1 MGLKTRLQLST
12 MMFLQY
18 FIWGTWYVTL
28 NTYLGESLGFT
39 ATQIGLCYGTF
50 AISAMI
56 SPFFVG
62 LIADKYFST
71 EKVLGFMHLL
81 GAVLLIVASR
91 ATTFQFFYPALLLY
105 TLTYAPTMALTTSL
119 SFHQMDDPG
128 KQFPGVRVLGTIGW
142 IAANNVIGWLGY
154 TSSVEQLY
162 VGAAVSLMLGMY
174 SFTLPHM
181 PPKKEKKASVK
192 ELLGFDALSL
202 FKTRSFATLMIAS
215 VLIFIPVSFYFGF
228 TASFMSDIGI
238 DFIPN
243 KISLGQVSEILF
255 MLILPLFLIRFG
267 LKWVLFVGAGAWLLR
282 FLLFANGDAESGM
295 WMIYAGIILHGIC
308 YDFFVVA
315 GQIYVDK
322 TAPDNLKS
330 SAQGLITFATY
341 GLGMFIGTWIAGRT
355 IDMLTVDGSPDWV
368 KIWYIPAALAALVL
382 ILFIFLF
389 KEKKGNGKAVENA

>member
-1 MGLKTRLQLST
+1 
-12 MMFLQY
+12 
-18 FIWGTWYVTL
+18 
-28 NTYLGESLGFT
+28 
-39 ATQIGLCYGTF
+39 
-50 AISAMI
+50 
-56 SPFFVG
+56 
-62 LIADKYFST
+62 
-71 EKVLGFMHLL
+71 
-81 GAVLLIVASR
+81 
-91 ATTFQFFYPALLLY
+91 
-105 TLTYAPTMALTTSL
+105 
-119 SFHQMDDPG
+119 
-128 KQFPGVRVLGTIGW
+128 
-142 IAANNVIGWLGY
+142 
-154 TSSVEQLY
+154 
-162 VGAAVSLMLGMY
+162 
-174 SFTLPHM
+174 
-181 PPKKEKKASVK
+181 
-192 ELLGFDALSL
+192 
-202 FKTRSFATLMIAS
+202 MIAS

-282 FLLFANGDAESGM
+282 FLLFANGDAEAGM

-355 IDMLTVDGSPDWV
+355 VDMLTVDGSPDWV
-368 KIWYIPAALAALVL
+368 KIWYVPAILAAVVL

-389 KEKKGNGKAVENA
+389 KEKNGTGKAVENT